1 MPPVNRLSPTPANAF
16 VNYGPFGPVTSDPVA
31 AAEIDRPALRGV
43 GTGLANQLR
52 GMYGTA
58 QRMATSR
65 PIDDIRAALASLTA
79 IYKDPAIALQVLRQ
93 IRQRASTP
101 EGAGEVLGELLPLPG
116 PRGMPNAMRI
126 TEPERELAD
135 LWHGSPNPPFDRFD
149 PAVRGEFS
157 RNPALGAGHYIG
169 DKGYAELFAPPEG
182 SLTKWAPS
190 VKKSLYFDDSGFT
203 PNTPRAN
210 AANRQAFQAVKK
222 VDPELAYRVFKFDK
236 GRIVAIH
243 GKKLMTDAEGRPY
256 IDRSDLYRAMDI
268 AGIDSVADVVPG
280 KGVHQMMVRDPANLT
295 RVK

>member
-58 QRMATSR
+58 QRMATLR

-116 PRGMPNAMRI
+116 PKNVLMAKMGGPEDFMRR
-126 TEPERELAD
+126 REKQLLSEEEAEAKVLFQAANQNEHFRDIEHLVGHKDWLSQTDRRANVVAKLHD
-135 LWHGSPNPPFDRFD
+135 LGLPRIGVD
-149 PAVRGEFS
+149 PR
-157 RNPALGAGHYIG
+157 
-169 DKGYAELFAPPEG
+169 
-182 SLTKWAPS
+182 PS
-190 VKKSLYFDDSGFT
+190 VNSFKQIAKQAMAFDDPYQAYLARSNIAYSKKNIDKDFDEYIAKVREYR
-203 PNTPRAN
+203 NTLNPRSKYDRETIKQIDN
-210 AANRQAFQAVKK
+210 ILG
-222 VDPELAYRVFKFDK
+222 DIRVTQLK
-236 GRIVAIH
+236 
-243 GKKLMTDAEGRPY
+243 
-256 IDRSDLYRAMDI
+256 
-268 AGIDSVADVVPG
+268 
-280 KGVHQMMVRDPANLT
+280 RD
-295 RVK
+295 